1 MLLELLFGHRL
12 LKKLFL
18 QIEGKYSNVV
28 GDALSKQTW
37 KLPEKHEKTVV
48 LETLQKILKDGNIR
62 KYPSGFLHSPKPAAA
77 TKLHRCKDTRWK
89 RIRASII
96 A

>member
-1 MLLELLFGHRL
+1 MLLELHFGHGL

-37 KLPEKHEKTVV
+37 KLPEQQEKRVV
-48 LETLQKILKDGNIR
+48 LETLQKNLEGQ
-62 KYPSGFLHSPKPAAA
+62 KYTKLSLGFLALAE
-77 TKLHRCKDTRWK
+77 
-89 RIRASII
+89 ASGRRQTPTP
-96 A
+96 